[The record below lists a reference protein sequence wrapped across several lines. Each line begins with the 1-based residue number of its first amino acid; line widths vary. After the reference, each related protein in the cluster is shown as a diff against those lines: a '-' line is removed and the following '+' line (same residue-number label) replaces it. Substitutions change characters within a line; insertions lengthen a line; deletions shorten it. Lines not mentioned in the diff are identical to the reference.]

1 MDGGESFELPVTFL
15 GQERMVQA
23 TLSTRGYLHR
33 ITAEVDGV
41 LVFFEP
47 DEERNY
53 RAVLAEPTGNS
64 SVNTALVKAI
74 VEALELN
81 FKNG

>member
-1 MDGGESFELPVTFL
+1 MKTKTSSC
-15 GQERMVQA
+15 
-23 TLSTRGYLHR
+23 LSPIWGGYLHR

-41 LVFFEP
+41 PVYFEP

-53 RAVLAEPTGNS
+53 RAVLAEPAGRGP
-64 SVNTALVKAI
+64 VNAELVRAI
-74 VEALELN
+74 IEALELN